1 MRQVIDCHC
10 HIYPDK
16 IAAKAAGNTG
26 KFYDIPMRY
35 DGRLSTM
42 LEAGEAAGITRYL
55 VFSVATTPAQTASI
69 NRYIAD
75 TVAAY
80 PDRMLGLGTMHPD
93 EENPA
98 AVADEILALGLR
110 GLKLHPDIQGVALD
124 DPRCM
129 RIFEVCEGR
138 LPVLLHTG
146 DKRYRYS
153 NPEELIPV
161 LKAFPRLTVIGAHF
175 GGYSVWQDAAEKLAP
190 YSGLYVDCSSSLFAM
205 TNEEGRRLVRLW
217 GAERVLFGTDYP
229 MWDPTEELARF
240 DALGLSERE
249 SALILHEN
257 AERLFGFP
265 PCENA

>member
-16 IAAKAAGNTG
+16 IAVKAAEAIGR
-26 KFYDIPMRY
+26 FYDISMRY

-55 VFSVATTPAQTASI
+55 IFSVATKPAQTASI

-146 DKRYRYS
+146 DSRYRYS

-190 YSGLYVDCSSSLFAM
+190 SPGLYVDCSSSLFSM
-205 TNEEGRRLVRLW
+205 TPEEGRRLVRLW

-240 DALGLSERE
+240 DAMGLSDRE

-257 AERLFGFP
+257 AERIFGFP
-265 PCENA
+265 PCKDA